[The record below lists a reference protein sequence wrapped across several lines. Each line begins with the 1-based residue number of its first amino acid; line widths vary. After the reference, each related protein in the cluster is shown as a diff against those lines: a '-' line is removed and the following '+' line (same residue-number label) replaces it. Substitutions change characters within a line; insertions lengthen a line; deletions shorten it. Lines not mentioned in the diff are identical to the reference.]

1 MGKKKKYTSWIGEHG
16 TYLQPATLVSEDT
29 GYMDLSGNPIPQ
41 ERILALRKDSG
52 VTFGLINDVFEKHL
66 VGMPQGTDGNI
77 LVVGG
82 NGSGKSSGIAGPTLA
97 QFKGAI
103 CATDIKGE
111 LSIQYEELFQMGCVS
126 RPYLVFDPTDQES
139 PSYDPTVFWEQDGE
153 NNLISNITDTA
164 LALLPTVPNDNQPF
178 WLNTERNILK
188 AALLYY
194 FKLGLSF
201 SEMMISILEQP
212 VSALC
217 SKLMECDDVCVK
229 IFLGEIAAVKPETL
243 ANFDAG
249 LRSKLALFASDPYIS
264 HAFRG
269 KREGAASF
277 NWDCL
282 ENYNIFLRIPADK
295 IEAWSGAINLIYS
308 QLFRYLERRKE
319 QYSPEGEKNTQILLL
334 MDEFSRFG
342 KLEQI
347 TSAMSTLRSKKV
359 NICLIIQSIAQLDKI
374 YGEYDRRIILD
385 NCQFKVILRANDS
398 DTQRY
403 FSELIGTHM
412 HLQRSIGEHGDKHLK
427 ATGYSKQLS
436 EVREFIVHPHEL
448 ATLQDALLLSP
459 EGFFRLRKIKMYE
472 ENMKAHFLCP
482 QNVMNCTI
490 ELVKADVCTDKE
502 VYRVVSTSPS
512 TSPFVKPNLSLFRN
526 EGATMMRLDER
537 SANANRRMKEAE
549 RQKRV
554 QDREEKSEQKRRNQR
569 RNFLIGELVT
579 KYFPSVVT
587 IEPGSWDENSLQF
600 KKLEAI
606 LYVLSTDVKLM
617 DDLQNRATQLISDN
631 PNEEWRLF

>member
-1 MGKKKKYTSWIGEHG
+1 MAKKKKYTKWIEEHG
-16 TYLQPATLVSEDT
+16 TYLQPVTLVSEDQVC
-29 GYMDLSGNPIPQ
+29 MDLSGISVP
-41 ERILALRKDSG
+41 EKLILASREDSG
-52 VTFGLINDVFEKHL
+52 VIFGLTDDVYENHL
-66 VGMPQGTDGNI
+66 VGMSQGTDGNI

-111 LSIQYEELFQMGCVS
+111 LSIQYEELFRMGCVS

-153 NNLISNITDTA
+153 TNLISNITDTA

-212 VSALC
+212 VSELC
-217 SKLMECDDVCVK
+217 RKLTECDDVGVK
-229 IFLGEIAAVKPETL
+229 TFLGEIAATKPETL

-249 LRSKLALFASDPYIS
+249 LRSKLVLFASDPYIG

-277 NWDCL
+277 SWECL
-282 ENYNIFLRIPADK
+282 EHYNIFLRIPADK

-308 QLFRYLERRKE
+308 QLFRYLERRQE

-398 DTQRY
+398 DTQKY
-403 FSELIGTHM
+403 FSELIGTHI
-412 HLQRSIGEHGDKHLK
+412 HLQRSIGEQVDKHFK
-427 ATGYSKQLS
+427 ATGYSKQIS

-459 EGFFRLRKIKMYE
+459 EGFFRLRKFKMYE
-472 ENMKAHFLCP
+472 ENMKVYFLP
-482 QNVMNCTI
+482 HQIVLHGTAK
-490 ELVKADVCTDKE
+490 LVEADAYADE
-502 VYRVVSTSPS
+502 QEYQVVSAILLDRPD
-512 TSPFVKPNLSLFRN
+512 LSLFRN
-526 EGATMMRLDER
+526 EGATMMKLNER
-537 SANANRRMKEAE
+537 SASANRRMKEAE

-554 QDREEKSEQKRRNQR
+554 QEREEKAAQERRNQR

-579 KYFPSVVT
+579 KYFPSVTTIQPVT
-587 IEPGSWDENSLQF
+587 QDENLHQF
-600 KKLEAI
+600 ENLEAI
-606 LYVLSTDVKLM
+606 LYVLSIDSELI
-617 DDLQNRATQLISDN
+617 DDLKDRAAKLVSDD
-631 PNEEWRLF
+631 PNGEWRLT

>member
-1 MGKKKKYTSWIGEHG
+1 
-16 TYLQPATLVSEDT
+16 
-29 GYMDLSGNPIPQ
+29 
-41 ERILALRKDSG
+41 
-52 VTFGLINDVFEKHL
+52 
-66 VGMPQGTDGNI
+66 
-77 LVVGG
+77 
-82 NGSGKSSGIAGPTLA
+82 
-97 QFKGAI
+97 
-103 CATDIKGE
+103 
-111 LSIQYEELFQMGCVS
+111 
-126 RPYLVFDPTDQES
+126 
-139 PSYDPTVFWEQDGE
+139 
-153 NNLISNITDTA
+153 
-164 LALLPTVPNDNQPF
+164 
-178 WLNTERNILK
+178 
-188 AALLYY
+188 
-194 FKLGLSF
+194 
-201 SEMMISILEQP
+201 
-212 VSALC
+212 
-217 SKLMECDDVCVK
+217 
-229 IFLGEIAAVKPETL
+229 
-243 ANFDAG
+243 
-249 LRSKLALFASDPYIS
+249 
-264 HAFRG
+264 
-269 KREGAASF
+269 
-277 NWDCL
+277 
-282 ENYNIFLRIPADK
+282 
-295 IEAWSGAINLIYS
+295 
-308 QLFRYLERRKE
+308 
-319 QYSPEGEKNTQILLL
+319 
-334 MDEFSRFG
+334 
-342 KLEQI
+342 
-347 TSAMSTLRSKKV
+347 MSTLRSKKV

-412 HLQRSIGEHGDKHLK
+412 HLQRSIGEHVDKHLK

-472 ENMKAHFLCP
+472 ENMKAYFLCP

-502 VYRVVSTSPS
+502 VYRVVSTSPL
-512 TSPFVKPNLSLFRN
+512 VKPNLSLFRN